1 MAPDTSGPALPDVR
15 RTDVAFVIPV
25 YNEATVVREVVE
37 RVLAE
42 YSVVV
47 CVNDCS
53 RDNSADEIARTGAY
67 LVNHPINMGQGAALQ
82 TGIEF
87 VRLLP
92 GIRYVVTFDADGQHR
107 LEDVAH
113 MLATLEEKGTDFV
126 LGSRFLG
133 KRPVGMTRG
142 KRALLKAAIAFSNLT
157 SGVKLTDTHNGLRVF
172 TRRVADEIEITMPD
186 MAHASEFLEIIKR
199 RGYTYVEVPVE
210 IVYTDYSR
218 SKGQSMINAVNIAFD
233 TLLRKVGR

>member
-1 MAPDTSGPALPDVR
+1 MTEQR
-15 RTDVAFVIPV
+15 RDVAFVIPV

-37 RVLAE
+37 RVLTQ
-42 YSVVV
+42 YPMVV
-47 CVNDCS
+47 CVDDCS
-53 RDNSADEIARTGAY
+53 RDGSVEEIRRTGAF

-113 MLATLEEKGTDFV
+113 MLEVIEQVGTDLV

-133 KRPVGMTRG
+133 KNAVGMPKS
-142 KRALLKAAIAFSNLT
+142 KRAVLRAAIAFSNAT
-157 SGVKLTDTHNGLRVF
+157 SGVTLTDTHNGLRVF
-172 TRRVADEIEITMPD
+172 TKRVADEIHITMPD

-199 RGYTYVEVPVE
+199 HHYSYAEVPVE
-210 IVYTDYSR
+210 ILYTEYSR

-233 TLLRKVGR
+233 TLLRKVSG